1 MTPCELDQIIADVI
15 LEPLERRQESD
26 PELIERALRA
36 IGYDRRLSTYKGQR
50 RSWQA

>member
-1 MTPCELDQIIADVI
+1 MTTHELDQLIADVI

-36 IGYDRRLSTYKGQR
+36 IGHNRRLLTYQGQR
-50 RSWQA
+50 RSWQD

>member
-1 MTPCELDQIIADVI
+1 MTTHELDQLIAEVD
-15 LEPLERRQESD
+15 LTNLDPRQETE

-50 RSWQA
+50 RSWQL